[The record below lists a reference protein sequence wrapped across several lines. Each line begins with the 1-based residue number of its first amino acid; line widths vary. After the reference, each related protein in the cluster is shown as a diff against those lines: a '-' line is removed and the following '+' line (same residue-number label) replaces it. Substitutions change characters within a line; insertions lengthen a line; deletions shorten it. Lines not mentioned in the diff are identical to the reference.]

1 MDILNIFFIHQIWAL
16 PFKRLKATWSEEL
29 KSVINLKE
37 PCHGMWCLSIRC
49 HWIGFKYFNWAL
61 IIFYLHSPL
70 TQATAL
76 YFLLRGTYRGHMA
89 QHSGMQTCNL
99 SLRRMS
105 HVFMMEMVVV
115 GWYLAAFQSFK
126 YISLLACN
134 EIFRSKNQY
143 KCGFMKIKCV
153 WGGRI
158 KNTSNQLDML
168 MYVIDWKKITTKLY
182 IMYSVD
188 AGQYI

>member
-1 MDILNIFFIHQIWAL
+1 M
-16 PFKRLKATWSEEL
+16 

-49 HWIGFKYFNWAL
+49 HRKGFKYFNWAL
-61 IIFYLHSPL
+61 IIFYLHWPKQLLCIFSWEEHRGDIWPNIL
-70 TQATAL
+70 ECKPVICHSEECHM
-76 YFLLRGTYRGHMA
+76 FLWWRWWWWGVIYI
-89 QHSGMQTCNL
+89 
-99 SLRRMS
+99 
-105 HVFMMEMVVV
+105 
-115 GWYLAAFQSFK
+115 AAFQRFK

-134 EIFRSKNQY
+134 KIFRSKNQY

-182 IMYSVD
+182 IMYSVA

>member
-1 MDILNIFFIHQIWAL
+1 MVCDACVSDVIEKVSNILIGHLSFSISTLHWPKQLLCIFS
-16 PFKRLKATWSEEL
+16 SEEHRGDIWPNIL
-29 KSVINLKE
+29 ECKPVI
-37 PCHGMWCLSIRC
+37 CHSEEC
-49 HWIGFKYFNWAL
+49 HM
-61 IIFYLHSPL
+61 
-70 TQATAL
+70 
-76 YFLLRGTYRGHMA
+76 FLWWRWWWWGGIYI
-89 QHSGMQTCNL
+89 
-99 SLRRMS
+99 
-105 HVFMMEMVVV
+105 
-115 GWYLAAFQSFK
+115 AAYQRFK
-126 YISLLACN
+126 YISLLAFN

-188 AGQYI
+188 TGQYI